1 MKPMIYAGAGVL
13 ALAALV
19 FALTRQEQPVHAE
32 GGSETVVQPGSPRT
46 DAEALAEAGAVVEDA
61 DDDALDLG
69 QTPDL
74 SGIEPLKGA
83 NNVPYRTCV
92 KPPDLVEV
100 LGRRG
105 TETYARRQ
113 HLDRYL
119 RMTNV
124 LATKDCSC
132 SGKLVP
138 ASAILA
144 FEEKLMVQAGAT
156 DPAQLITR
164 PLYDESRQLA
174 AQVEQLCGGEY

>member
-13 ALAALV
+13 V
-19 FALTRQEQPVHAE
+19 FAILVLAMMRQDQPVHVE
-32 GGSETVVQPGSPRT
+32 GGMAIVAQSGNLRT
-46 DAEALAEAGAVVEDA
+46 DAEALAEAGVVVEDA
-61 DDDALDLG
+61 DEDALDLG
-69 QTPDL
+69 LKPDL
-74 SGIEPLKGA
+74 SGVKPLKGA
-83 NNVPYRTCV
+83 SNTPYRNCV

-119 RMTNV
+119 RMMNV

-138 ASAILA
+138 ASAIIA
-144 FEEKLMVQAGAT
+144 FEEKLMAQTGIT
-156 DPAQLITR
+156 DPAQLVTR

-174 AQVEQLCGGEY
+174 AQVEHLCGGEY